1 MEKMT
6 DGASSRRGERN
17 RTSEGA
23 GASFTATTPPAG
35 KQRRTTVLK
44 VIGIVLA
51 TALGL
56 LGIGGYVGASQG
68 IGEHPEWRGTV
79 GRPGDYDLRSEVVS
93 FSSVDGIPLKAWWL
107 PAQRSGGRTAEP
119 AATLAGSQPT
129 FPAPVAEPAVS
140 IVMAHGRDMNRSGML
155 PRAAFL
161 VRHGYN
167 VLDVDLRDHGESGVN
182 YITPGSREALDML
195 GGVAYV
201 RSRGEG
207 GPIVAFGYS
216 YGAVAALHAAA
227 QCADVDVVVADSAF
241 ISPDD
246 VLKNVV
252 HEKSIPLKFRILLQ
266 LARLPL
272 LDRSSD
278 LMFRLRTGVKL
289 DRDQASALAAV
300 RRIHQQPILFISG
313 EKDWLAPTEN
323 TRRMYQEAPTT
334 HKELVVIPGASHDT
348 TYSAARPLYESSVLD
363 FLARNVSPRASLGAA
378 CTPDPY

>member
-1 MEKMT
+1 M
-6 DGASSRRGERN
+6 S
-17 RTSEGA
+17 
-23 GASFTATTPPAG
+23 
-35 KQRRTTVLK
+35 L
-44 VIGIVLA
+44 GIVLV
-51 TALGL
+51 TGLGL
-56 LGIGGYVGASQG
+56 LGIGGYLGATQG

-79 GRPGDYDLRSEVVS
+79 GMPGDYDLRSEAVS
-93 FSSVDGIPLKAWWL
+93 FSSLDGIPLKAWWL
-107 PAQRSGGRTAEP
+107 LAQLAGAGTAELAP
-119 AATLAGSQPT
+119 ASAQVQPT
-129 FPAPVAEPAVS
+129 SPAVN

-155 PRAAFL
+155 ARAAFL

-167 VLDVDLRDHGESGVN
+167 VLDVDLRDHGESGGN
-182 YITPGSREALDML
+182 YITPGLREALDIL
-195 GGVAYV
+195 GGVAYL
-201 RSRGEG
+201 RGRGER
-207 GPIVAFGYS
+207 GPMVAFGYS

-266 LARLPL
+266 FARLPL

-323 TRRMYQEAPTT
+323 TRRMYQEARTA

-348 TYSAARPLYESSVLD
+348 TYYGATRPLYESSVLD
-363 FLARNVSPRASLGAA
+363 FLAGNVSPRASVGAA